1 MSDFL
6 SKVLPKINCDPN
18 RIGEL
23 FNEKLTM
30 HEELMLTKLFDELGL
45 VVERALD
52 MALASANSANN
63 GEIQL
68 GSEGRERILYFTAVR
83 ASIHRLIGER
93 GTFRTDQVIL
103 S

>member
-6 SKVLPKINCDPN
+6 SKVLPKINCDPS

-23 FNEKLTM
+23 FSEKLTM
-30 HEELMLTKLFDELGL
+30 QEELMLTKLFDELGL
-45 VVERALD
+45 VVERAMDL
-52 MALASANSANN
+52 ALASANSANN

-68 GSEGRERILYFTAVR
+68 GTEGRQHILYLTAVR
-83 ASIHRLIGER
+83 SSIHRLIDQR
-93 GTFRTDQVIL
+93 GTFRTEQVIL

>member
-6 SKVLPKINCDPN
+6 SKVLPKINCDPS

-23 FNEKLTM
+23 FSDKLTIQ
-30 HEELMLTKLFDELGL
+30 EELMLTKLFDELGL
-45 VVERALD
+45 VVERAMD
-52 MALASANSANN
+52 MALASANAANN

-68 GSEGRERILYFTAVR
+68 GPEGRQRIIYFTAVR
-83 ASIHRLIGER
+83 ASIYRLIEER